1 MQSSPLLSSPLST
14 LLSATGDTPLSV
26 LNVGVD
32 TFQASLT
39 QGGARTLH
47 LDWQPPAQG
56 DAQLAWQ
63 LAQLLGDAS
72 DPTSIGSR
80 IDQANEVAL
89 QKVLTS
95 QPVLVDVALRADSIW
110 PDLGRTLLHAGAPHP
125 WEAMCGPMQG
135 AAIGAVLYEGW
146 ASTPDAA
153 RTMLARGEIPF
164 AQCHDY
170 QAVGPMTGIISASMP
185 LFVVRNK
192 THGNMAYT
200 NLNEGIG
207 KCLRFGAN
215 SPEVIARLKWFETTL
230 APALKAATLEAGGI
244 DLKSIQSQALLMG
257 DEVHSRNAAATALFF
272 MQFATALTNT
282 SVPQAEQHAVL
293 KFIRDTSQFFLNLS
307 MVACKAT
314 MDAAHG
320 VPHSSLVTAMARN
333 GVTTAIRVSGL
344 GSTWFEAP
352 SELPVGLFFPG
363 FSQDDANPDLGDSA
377 ITETTGFGGF
387 SLAASPALTLLV
399 GGSVEEAKG
408 YSMLMEHITVGR
420 NAGMSLPNLDFIGQ
434 PCGIDIRKVCDTG
447 IRPVVTTGIA
457 HKEAGVGQI
466 GAGIVRPPMACFTQA
481 LAALAERELV
491 RETLNK

>member
-1 MQSSPLLSSPLST
+1 MPSLLSS
-14 LLSATGDTPLSV
+14 PLSV

-32 TFQASLT
+32 TFQQSLA
-39 QGGARTLH
+39 QAGAPSLH

-56 DAQLAWQ
+56 DPQLAWQ
-63 LAQLLGDAS
+63 LAQLMGDAD
-72 DPTSIGSR
+72 DPASVGSQVDR
-80 IDQANEVAL
+80 ANGKAL
-89 QKVLTS
+89 QQVLTS
-95 QPVLVDVALRADSIW
+95 QPVLVDVALRADEVW
-110 PDLGRTLLHAGAPHP
+110 PGMGRTLLHAGAPHP
-125 WEAMCGPMQG
+125 WEVMCGPMQG
-135 AAIGAVLYEGW
+135 AMIGAVLYEGW
-146 ASTPDAA
+146 AESPEKA
-153 RTMLARGEIPF
+153 RAMLAQGEIPF

-185 LFVVRNK
+185 VFVVKNQ

-215 SPEVIARLKWFETTL
+215 SPDVLQRLKWFERVL
-230 APALKAATLEAGGI
+230 APALKAATLQAGGI

-257 DEVHSRNAAATALFF
+257 DEVHSRNAAATALYF
-272 MQFATALTNT
+272 MQLATALTAT
-282 SVPQAEQHAVL
+282 TVAQAEQHAVL

-307 MVACKAT
+307 MVAAKAT
-314 MDAAHG
+314 MDAAHNIE
-320 VPHSSLVTAMARN
+320 HSSLVTAMARN
-333 GVTTAIRVSGL
+333 GVTTAVRVSGL
-344 GSTWFEAP
+344 GNTWFEAP
-352 SELPVGLFFPG
+352 SDLPQGLFFPG
-363 FSQDDANPDLGDSA
+363 FKQEDANPDLGDSA
-377 ITETTGFGGF
+377 ITETAGFGGF

-434 PCGIDIRKVCDTG
+434 PCGIDIRKICDTG

-457 HKEAGVGQI
+457 HKKAGIGQI

-481 LAALAERELV
+481 LGAFAQRYL
-491 RETLNK
+491 